1 MISIVIPTF
10 NAENNIRK
18 LYLDIKSN
26 LEVKKIKFECI
37 FVDDASKDNTWLEI
51 KSISNEFQNIS
62 AYRLSKNF
70 GQQNATL
77 LGVRKAKENLVLT
90 MDDDFQHPPNEIFKL
105 LDTMDDNT
113 DIVYGVP
120 VEEKRNLF
128 RNISSIFSKIF
139 FKNLLNLEYARKINS
154 FRLFRK
160 KLIENLNEFNSPV
173 VDIDAIL
180 SWTTDKVRSVEIEN
194 NKRMQGKTGYNIFNL
209 INYFF
214 NMLVGISV
222 APLRLALFLS
232 LLFLLFGVIL
242 FIYVII
248 TFFTSENIVPGFT
261 FLASLILIFSAVQV
275 FLIGIVGEYISKI
288 FSKSVN
294 KPQYM
299 IKDKISNDQK

>member
-10 NAENNIRK
+10 NSEKNIRK

-26 LEVKKIKFECI
+26 LELKKIKFECI

-77 LGVRKAKENLVLT
+77 LGVRKAKENLIIT
-90 MDDDFQHPPNEIFKL
+90 MDDDFQHPPREIIKL
-105 LDTMDDNT
+105 LDALDENT

-120 VEEKRNLF
+120 LDEKRNLF
-128 RNISSIFSKIF
+128 RNVSSIFTKIF
-139 FKNLLNLEYARKINS
+139 FKNLLRLEYARKINS

-160 KLIENLNEFNSPV
+160 QIIENLNEFNSPV

-194 NKRMQGKTGYNIFNL
+194 NRRIQGKTGYNIFNL

-232 LLFLLFGVIL
+232 LLFLLFGIIL

-248 TFFTSENIVPGFT
+248 TFITTENIVPGFT

-275 FLIGIVGEYISKI
+275 FLIGILGEYISKI
-288 FSKSVN
+288 FSKSIS

>member
-10 NAENNIRK
+10 NSEKNIRK

-26 LEVKKIKFECI
+26 LELKKIKFECI

-77 LGVRKAKENLVLT
+77 LGVRKAKENLIIT
-90 MDDDFQHPPNEIFKL
+90 MDDDFQHPPSEIIKL
-105 LDTMDDNT
+105 LDALDENT

-120 VEEKRNLF
+120 LDEKRNLF
-128 RNISSIFSKIF
+128 RNVSSIFTKIF
-139 FKNLLNLEYARKINS
+139 FKNLLRLEYARKINS

-160 KLIENLNEFNSPV
+160 QIIENLNEFNSPV

-194 NKRMQGKTGYNIFNL
+194 NRRIQGKTGYNIFNL

-232 LLFLLFGVIL
+232 LLFLLFGIIL

-248 TFFTSENIVPGFT
+248 TFITTENIVPGFT

-275 FLIGIVGEYISKI
+275 FLIGILGEYISKI
-288 FSKSVN
+288 FSKSIS

>member
-105 LDTMDDNT
+105 LDTMDENT

-232 LLFLLFGVIL
+232 LLFLLFGIIL